1 MHSVGF
7 QSVLRQ
13 RVTFLQVKNCQ
24 WFQGFCQTSLPAP
37 HFYSSEAL
45 VDGIIIPYLS
55 LSVLSKFAEFN
66 IIIQLANEDF
76 ELYQLQHQPSRSYRG
91 FILKFYIFLGFP
103 KFAVWDKMNTL
114 WHHKSQFNI
123 KKCATNLWVDQVWRG
138 SERKKYLDNSIFW
151 STLAIRD
158 AVVFI

>member
-24 WFQGFCQTSLPAP
+24 RFQGFCQTSLPAP
-37 HFYSSEAL
+37 HFYSTEAF

-76 ELYQLQHQPSRSYRG
+76 ELYQPQHQPSRSYRG
-91 FILKFYIFLGFP
+91 FILKFYILLGFL
-103 KFAVWDKMNTL
+103 KFAIWDKMNTL
-114 WHHKSQFNI
+114 WHHKSQFNV
-123 KKCATNLWVDQVWRG
+123 KKCATNLWVDHVWRG

-151 STLAIRD
+151 STLTIRD